1 MSAPKIVIDEMLRE
15 KYHWTPQQID
25 DIPKEKMDEI
35 MLLMNAR
42 LNVSAEIEWK
52 SKNKILADRKNEPKV
67 LGASLRPPP
76 RPF

>member
-1 MSAPKIVIDEMLRE
+1 MSAPKIVIDDMLME

-42 LNVSAEIEWK
+42 LNINAEVEWK
-52 SKNKILADRKNEPKV
+52 NQNKIIGDPKMAPKT
-67 LGASLRPPP
+67 LGSSLRP
-76 RPF
+76 RVRY